1 MLSLIGSLLG
11 FGTSF
16 LPKVLS
22 FFEEKR
28 DQAHELKL
36 MDKQLE
42 QQIKLGEQKL
52 QFMNVDA
59 DIRETEALQKNQAQI
74 TVKSSTWVVNLS
86 ATVRP
91 VMTYL
96 LFIEFMVLTFMLAF
110 NWIDLQMYDRIWSN
124 EIQAVWAAVVS
135 LWFGQRSF
143 NRK

>member
-1 MLSLIGSLLG
+1 MLSLFGSLLG

-16 LPKVLS
+16 LPKILS
-22 FFEEKR
+22 FFEDKR

-36 MDKQLE
+36 MEKQLE
-42 QQIKLGEQKL
+42 QRIKLGEQKL

-74 TVKSSTWVVNLS
+74 TIKSSQWIVNLS
-86 ATVRP
+86 SSVRP
-91 VMTYL
+91 IMTYL
-96 LFIEFMVLTFMLAF
+96 LFIEFMALTFMLA
-110 NWIDLQMYDRIWSN
+110 NDWIDLTMYDRIWSN

-135 LWFGQRSF
+135 FWFGQRSF

>member
-1 MLSLIGSLLG
+1 
-11 FGTSF
+11 
-16 LPKVLS
+16 
-22 FFEEKR
+22 
-28 DQAHELKL
+28 
-36 MDKQLE
+36 
-42 QQIKLGEQKL
+42 
-52 QFMNVDA
+52 MNVDA

-74 TVKSSTWVVNLS
+74 TMKSSTWVVNLS

-135 LWFGQRSF
+135 FWFGQRSF

>member
-52 QFMNVDA
+52 QFINVDA
-59 DIRETEALQKNQAQI
+59 DIRETEALQKNQAQS
-74 TVKSSTWVVNLS
+74 TMNSSTWVVNLS

-135 LWFGQRSF
+135 FWFGQRSL

>member
-1 MLSLIGSLLG
+1 MLSLFGSLLG

-16 LPKVLS
+16 LPKMLS
-22 FFEEKR
+22 FFEDKR

-36 MDKQLE
+36 MEKQLE
-42 QQIKLGEQKL
+42 QRIKLGEQKL

-74 TVKSSTWVVNLS
+74 TMKSSQWIVNLS
-86 ATVRP
+86 SSVRP
-91 VMTYL
+91 IMTYL
-96 LFIEFMVLTFMLAF
+96 LFIEFMALTFMLA
-110 NWIDLQMYDRIWSN
+110 NDWIDLTMYDSIWSN

-135 LWFGQRSF
+135 FWFGQRSF

>member
-1 MLSLIGSLLG
+1 
-11 FGTSF
+11 
-16 LPKVLS
+16 
-22 FFEEKR
+22 
-28 DQAHELKL
+28 

-135 LWFGQRSF
+135 FWFSQRSF
-143 NRK
+143 NSRYEYKRRSTNNKGFEFFFVSISMPC